1 MKILLCT
8 TTFQNITNGPT
19 KFANFLSNKC
29 DGTSGLEVHI
39 LSEDIEH
46 EDARLYKCKIRALKK
61 VLPIAPV
68 YRMLKYYLTAK
79 KLNRYHHFDYIVYN
93 NAIYGIVHSFFRNS
107 VAGMINDYNN
117 QENISS
123 GSLFDY
129 RYVKKTIFKF
139 FEKSAI
145 KHLKVIITNSDFLT
159 KQIADKYPKYGSKIV
174 RLYKGIKLDENL
186 KKNIYNWNAEEVP
199 EIKMLFVKND
209 FITGGIQVLAKSLSL
224 INLPFC
230 VTIAGPDL
238 KYKNQIEFLFEG
250 SQNVRLNIKG
260 RQSQQAVFDCMASH
274 HIFCV
279 PSLQEAL
286 GVANLE
292 ALNIGIPVVTSDA
305 GGIPEVLDYGNCGF
319 ISKTGDHLSLA
330 NALKDC
336 IYNKEVREK
345 KVLNGFMQSKKFN
358 SDFIPQNLETIL
370 NGTL

>member
-8 TTFQNITNGPT
+8 TTFQNVTNGPT
-19 KFANFLSNKC
+19 KFANFLFNKC
-29 DGTSGLEVHI
+29 DGTSGLEVHV

-46 EDARLYKCKIRALKK
+46 EAERLYKCKIGVLKK

-68 YRMLKYYLTAK
+68 YRMIKYCSKAK
-79 KLNRYHHFDYIVYN
+79 KLNRYHRFDYVVYN
-93 NAIYGIVHSFFRNS
+93 NAIYGIIHSFFRKS

-129 RYVKKTIFKF
+129 SNVKKKIFKY

-145 KHLKVIITNSDFLT
+145 KNLKVIITNSDYLT
-159 KQIADKYPKYGSKIV
+159 KQIAHKYPKYENKIM
-174 RLYKGIKLDENL
+174 RLYKGIKTDENL
-186 KKNIYNWNAEEVP
+186 EKNIYNWNVEYLS
-199 EIKMLFVKND
+199 EIKILFVKND
-209 FITGGIQVLAKSLSL
+209 FITGGLEVLAKSLSL
-224 INLPFC
+224 INLPFSLT
-230 VTIAGPDL
+230 VVGPDL
-238 KYKNQIEFLFEG
+238 KYKNQIESLFKTA
-250 SQNVRLNIKG
+250 QNVRLNIKG
-260 RQSQQAVFDCMASH
+260 RQSQQAVFGYMANH

-292 ALNIGIPVVTSDA
+292 AMNIGIPVVTSDA

-319 ISKTGDHLSLA
+319 ISNTGDQLSLE
-330 NALKDC
+330 NSLNDC
-336 IYNKEVREK
+336 LYNKEVREK
-345 KVLNGFMQSKKFN
+345 KVINGFRQAKKFN
-358 SDFIPQNLETIL
+358 SEFIPQNLEKIL